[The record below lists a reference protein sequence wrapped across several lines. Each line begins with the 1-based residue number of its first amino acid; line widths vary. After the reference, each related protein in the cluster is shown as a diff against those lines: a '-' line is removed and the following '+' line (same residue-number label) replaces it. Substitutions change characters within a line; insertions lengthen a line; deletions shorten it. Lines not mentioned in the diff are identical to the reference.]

1 MSVKKFFKNLSTRIW
16 FIVSCCLG
24 VLLLVLNVALAV
36 PTVQD
41 FATLIFGVS
50 TGTSTGSTEG
60 SDYYP
65 KTTSSKDEA
74 RENGDNFNVKLA
86 EEGIVMLKNKDNAF
100 PLPNGTKV
108 SVFGKNSAGI
118 VYGGSGSGAVDSSK
132 AKTLHDSLTAVGFEV
147 NPELEAFYASSASGA
162 GRPNNPSDLDSG
174 KSVSLETGETPL
186 SMYTDKVKSSYSS
199 YNDLALVVLSR
210 IGGEGFDL
218 PRTSAE
224 EGKHYLELDKNEID
238 MIKHVQASGFKKVA
252 IVINSGNAFELGFT
266 KTDYE
271 GILADKI
278 DGVFLMPGT
287 GTTGVM
293 ALGEILSGSVNPSG
307 HTVDTYATD
316 FTAAPSFQNFGD
328 NSKDNGDLML
338 KEDGTSAGFYFV
350 DYEENIYVGYRYYET
365 RAAVEGETW
374 YQNNVVYP
382 FGYGLSYTSFSY
394 ELVDQDSLPTTLT
407 TEEFKV
413 KVKVTNTGT
422 KAGKA
427 VAQLYGH
434 APYYAGKIEKSE
446 VQLVDFGK
454 TSLLEPGAS
463 EVLELNVNP
472 YYMASY
478 DYKDQNGDGFKG
490 YTLDS
495 GDYTFSVRTDAHT
508 LAGSTSFQL
517 NLPSTIKYE
526 KDPVTDTVVKNLYTD
541 NKERYL
547 DSDYHLQTLLSRSDF
562 NGTFPVTPTGDD
574 YKLTQAEIKILEDR
588 NPNNP
593 NTYEMPNLEVP
604 EEDADLML
612 YDLFEKNE
620 DGTIAL
626 DENGRPY
633 VLYDNPKWESLLNK
647 VSLDKAKEMMNRAAF
662 HTIEIREIDKPRT
675 YETDGPAGI
684 VNVMFTSEYYG
695 CAAYCS
701 ETLVGMTFNQ
711 ELAEEWGETV
721 GEESLWGDITTVN
734 GEVVTK
740 APYSGWYAPG
750 VNIHRSPFGGR
761 NFEYYSEDP
770 VHTGKMAAA
779 EIRGTRRKGMYTFM
793 KHFALNE
800 QETHRSING
809 DISYCT
815 EQAMREIYLK
825 AFEIAVKEGK
835 SLGIM
840 SSFNRIG
847 LKWTGGDYRL
857 LTTILRDEWGFRGAV
872 IDDFNTPGYMPVKQ
886 MCYAGGDLNLSTTRS
901 WSRTDWN
908 NANDVTVIRKA
919 LKNTLYV
926 VANSNNMNGHGEGIV
941 HSAGKPI
948 YKNIQL
954 AVNIV
959 LPIIII
965 GWGAPVIILVARKKE
980 EPVNVGE

>member
-1 MSVKKFFKNLSTRIW
+1 M
-16 FIVSCCLG
+16 
-24 VLLLVLNVALAV
+24 
-36 PTVQD
+36 
-41 FATLIFGVS
+41 
-50 TGTSTGSTEG
+50 
-60 SDYYP
+60 
-65 KTTSSKDEA
+65 
-74 RENGDNFNVKLA
+74 
-86 EEGIVMLKNKDNAF
+86 
-100 PLPNGTKV
+100 
-108 SVFGKNSAGI
+108 
-118 VYGGSGSGAVDSSK
+118 
-132 AKTLHDSLTAVGFEV
+132 
-147 NPELEAFYASSASGA
+147 
-162 GRPNNPSDLDSG
+162 
-174 KSVSLETGETPL
+174 
-186 SMYTDKVKSSYSS
+186 
-199 YNDLALVVLSR
+199 
-210 IGGEGFDL
+210 
-218 PRTSAE
+218 
-224 EGKHYLELDKNEID
+224 
-238 MIKHVQASGFKKVA
+238 
-252 IVINSGNAFELGFT
+252 
-266 KTDYE
+266 
-271 GILADKI
+271 
-278 DGVFLMPGT
+278 
-287 GTTGVM
+287 
-293 ALGEILSGSVNPSG
+293 
-307 HTVDTYATD
+307 
-316 FTAAPSFQNFGD
+316 
-328 NSKDNGDLML
+328 
-338 KEDGTSAGFYFV
+338 
-350 DYEENIYVGYRYYET
+350 
-365 RAAVEGETW
+365 
-374 YQNNVVYP
+374 
-382 FGYGLSYTSFSY
+382 
-394 ELVDQDSLPTTLT
+394 
-407 TEEFKV
+407 
-413 KVKVTNTGT
+413 
-422 KAGKA
+422 
-427 VAQLYGH
+427 
-434 APYYAGKIEKSE
+434 
-446 VQLVDFGK
+446 
-454 TSLLEPGAS
+454 EPGAS

-662 HTIEIREIDKPRT
+662 HTIEIPEIDKPRT

-684 VNVMFTSEYYG
+684 VNFMFTSEYYG

-901 WSRTDWN
+901 WSKTDWN